1 MNLRARFSGISARL
15 WLLIG
20 LAIVGAVVLAALSLD
35 AKRSAMLDE
44 KKLATKHVVEVAHG
58 IVAGYHAQVANGTLT
73 DAQAKSAAVATLKSL
88 RYEGQEYFW
97 VNDMAPQMVMHP
109 IKPELDGKPLG
120 DMKDPAG
127 KRLFVA
133 FVDEVKRNKAG
144 YVDYLWPKPGRDAP
158 VPKVSYVQ
166 GFEPWGW
173 VIGSGIYVDDVDA
186 AVWSGARKLAG
197 GFAIGIALL
206 AILGAL
212 IARSV
217 TRPLGVAVQVADA
230 IAAGR
235 LDNQIEK
242 KFSGEAGQLLAAL
255 DSMQANLL
263 ARQEHDAAVAAENL
277 RVRYALDNALTNIRI
292 ADNDGKIV
300 YLNKAIQET
309 IRKHEPE
316 IRKQLPGFDSAK
328 LVGGSIGVFYPD
340 PAAALKTLASL
351 DGTRR
356 SHLMIGGRNFDIVTN
371 PIFNE
376 AGERIGSVGEWVD
389 RTDDILAENQ
399 INTLIERARHGDF
412 EREIDTAGMN
422 GFHAQAAT
430 GLNSFQSEVRDG
442 LEGVK
447 QVLARIATGDLSVR
461 MEGKYEGAFEA
472 IQESCNATVDQLSSI
487 VSQIRQGAETIN
499 TAAKEIA
506 MGNTDLSQRTEQQSS
521 SLQETASSMEE
532 LSSTVKQN
540 ADNARQAN
548 QLASSA
554 SEIAVKGGGVV
565 SDVVDTM
572 SAINEASK
580 KIVDIISVIDGI
592 AFQTNILALNAAV
605 EAARAGEQGRGFAVV
620 ATEVR
625 NLAQRSASAAR
636 EIKGLI
642 GDSVEK
648 VEAGS
653 KLVADAGSTM
663 DEVVKSVKR
672 VTDIMAEITAASVE
686 QSSGIEQVNQAVS
699 QMDQVTQQNAAL
711 VEQAAAAAE
720 SMEEQAQGLSRTVG
734 IFRISASDRPSG
746 PSPAAGPAPIARAR
760 PATRLAP
767 ASRAVAQ
774 ADSDEWEEF

>member
-1 MNLRARFSGISARL
+1 VTWIAMNRRARFSGISARL

-20 LAIVGAVVLAALSLD
+20 LAMAGALALAALSLD
-35 AKRSAMLDE
+35 AKRNAMLEE

-58 IVAGYHAQVANGTLT
+58 IVAGFHTQVANGTLA
-73 DAQAKSAAVATLKSL
+73 DEKARGAAIAALKSI

-97 VNDMAPQMVMHP
+97 INDMAPQMIMHP

-127 KRLFVA
+127 KQLFVA

-144 YVDYLWPKPGRDAP
+144 YVDYLWPKPGMNAP
-158 VPKVSYVQ
+158 VPKVSYVK

-186 AVWSGARKLAG
+186 AVWSGARKMAA
-197 GFAIGIALL
+197 GFALGIVLL
-206 AILGAL
+206 AALGAL

-217 TRPLGVAVQVADA
+217 TRPIGVAVQVADA
-230 IAAGR
+230 IAGGR
-235 LDNQIEK
+235 LDNKIATN
-242 KFSGEAGQLLAAL
+242 FSGEAGQLLASL
-255 DSMQANLL
+255 DSMQAHLL
-263 ARQEHDAAVAAENL
+263 ARQESDAAAAAENL

-300 YLNKAIQET
+300 YLNKAIQDT
-309 IRKHEPE
+309 IRKHESE
-316 IRKQLPGFDSAK
+316 IRKQLPGFDSAT

-340 PAAALKTLASL
+340 PAAALQTLATL

-356 SHLMIGGRNFDIVTN
+356 SRLMIGGRNFDIVTN

-389 RTDDILAENQ
+389 RTDDILAEDE
-399 INTLIERARHGDF
+399 INTLIERARHGNFD
-412 EREIDTAGMN
+412 RAIDTTRMT
-422 GFHAQAAT
+422 GFHAQAAS

-442 LEGVK
+442 LDGVK
-447 QVLARIATGDLSVR
+447 KVLARIATGDLSVR
-461 MEGKYEGAFEA
+461 MEGRYEGAFEA

-487 VSQIRQGAETIN
+487 VGQIRHGADTIN

-506 MGNTDLSQRTEQQSS
+506 MGNTDLSQRTEEQAS
-521 SLQETASSMEE
+521 SLQETASSMEQ
-532 LSSTVKQN
+532 LAATVKQN
-540 ADNARQAN
+540 AENARQAN
-548 QLASSA
+548 QLAESA
-554 SEIAVKGGGVV
+554 SQIAIRGGSVV
-565 SDVVDTM
+565 GKVVDTM
-572 SAINEASK
+572 DAITASSK

-648 VEAGS
+648 VDAGS
-653 KLVADAGSTM
+653 KLVADAGNTM

-686 QSSGIEQVNQAVS
+686 QSSGIDQVNQAVT

-711 VEQAAAAAE
+711 VEEAAAAAE
-720 SMEEQAQGLSRTVG
+720 SMEEQAIGLSRTVG
-734 IFRISASDRPSG
+734 VFRTTAE
-746 PSPAAGPAPIARAR
+746 A
-760 PATRLAP
+760 
-767 ASRAVAQ
+767 
-774 ADSDEWEEF
+774 